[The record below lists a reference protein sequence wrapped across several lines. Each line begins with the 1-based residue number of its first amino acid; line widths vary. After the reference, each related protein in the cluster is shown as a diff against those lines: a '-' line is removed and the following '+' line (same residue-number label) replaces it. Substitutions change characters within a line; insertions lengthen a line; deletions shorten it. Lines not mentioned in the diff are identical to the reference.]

1 MTDINRASG
10 FKESAQRIERVLEVV
25 RAEMGKTTRETDW
38 GGLARHFAIGAAE
51 TRELAREL
59 VASRDDDENSALVIV
74 FMLRQLEICL
84 AFISKLSDQIA
95 FLQERLELTE
105 SDLAALKRIQA

>member
-10 FKESAQRIERVLEVV
+10 IKESAQRIERVLEVV

-38 GGLARHFAIGAAE
+38 AGLAQHFATGAAE
-51 TRELAREL
+51 TKELAREL
-59 VASRDDDENSALVIV
+59 ADSQDDGANNALINV
-74 FMLRQLEICL
+74 FMLRQLEISL
-84 AFISKLSDQIA
+84 AFISRLSDQIA

-105 SDLAALKRIQA
+105 SDLAALKRIQ